1 MTSAASNL
9 PPVARK
15 SSDAV
20 AANEPVPMPGGV
32 VAFLGSA
39 ARGGDWPVP
48 AHFRVLAVVGKVR
61 LDLRRA
67 RFTSP
72 TTTIEAAVFA
82 GHLEIGLPDG
92 FRVEY
97 AGNTF
102 GGNFE
107 YHPRSPS
114 TTAADIGHQVSRPVI
129 RIIGTHVAGAV
140 DVYENPPW
148 DSMTQRLR
156 RAAAAFRE

>member
-1 MTSAASNL
+1 
-9 PPVARK
+9 
-15 SSDAV
+15 
-20 AANEPVPMPGGV
+20 MPGGV
-32 VAFLGSA
+32 VAFLGSS
-39 ARGGDWPVP
+39 ARGGDWLVP
-48 AHFRVLAVVGKVR
+48 AHFRVVAVVGKVR

-97 AGNTF
+97 SGNTF

-107 YHPRSPS
+107 YNPRSPS
-114 TTAADIGHQVSRPVI
+114 TTAAGSRHDVAWPAI
-129 RIIGTHVAGAV
+129 RIIGTHVAGAI